1 MKEESKYYTPTLEEF
16 HVGFELEIKLHELKP
31 WEKHIWLP
39 GDQASSVEKYLDQV
53 RVKYLDKE
61 DIESLGFK
69 YNGNYADLPEL
80 GFLKDLDYDT
90 QYPLFYNTVTS
101 ILRIE
106 RIINCS
112 TGVDDY
118 LFIGKIKNKSELQ
131 QILKMVL

>member
-31 WEKHIWLP
+31 WEKHVWLP

-61 DIESLGFK
+61 DIESLGFILK
-69 YNGNYADLPEL
+69 REFNCFIKIDIYSVDC
-80 GFLKDLDYDT
+80 FLYFNPWYT
-90 QYPLFYNTVTS
+90 QIKVGGDITKTKQVFEG
-101 ILRIE
+101 R
-106 RIINCS
+106 
-112 TGVDDY
+112 
-118 LFIGKIKNKSELQ
+118 IKNKSELQ